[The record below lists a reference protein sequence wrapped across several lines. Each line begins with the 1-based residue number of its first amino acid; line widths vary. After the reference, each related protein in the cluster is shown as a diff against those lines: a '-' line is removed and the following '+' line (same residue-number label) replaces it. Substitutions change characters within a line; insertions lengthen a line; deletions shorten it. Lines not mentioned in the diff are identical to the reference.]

1 MAPYIP
7 RSIFHVAWLLY
18 VRPETLDPPSYV
30 VKDLKQTAFA
40 YLKANTKIF
49 IWRLSSS

>member
-1 MAPYIP
+1 MALYIP
-7 RSIFHVAWLLY
+7 RSIFHLARVLY

-30 VKDLKQTAFA
+30 GKDLKQTAFA

-49 IWRLSSS
+49 IWRLSRS